1 MFRLRFIIAIKRM
14 KKRNSMSL
22 YLRLFFLLTLVVLLS
37 GLTMILGPASF
48 SFKDL
53 FFSSELDPFA
63 LNVLFE
69 LRLPRV
75 FAAVFAGTALS
86 VAGLSLQSVFRNPL
100 AGPYVLG
107 ISSGASLGVALVL
120 LAGFSFGSL
129 GFFPAAA
136 LGAFAVTFLVLM
148 FSRLFE
154 NSAMLLVVGLM
165 ISYIVDA
172 CITLLMHFSE
182 AEALR
187 SYVAWGMGS
196 FSRLTVDGF
205 LAFFIAVVL
214 GLSFILFSMRYLNAV
229 RLGDDFVKG
238 LGLSVRLYQTLVLL
252 GTSILT
258 AATTVFCG
266 PIAFLGLA
274 VPHIAFALFKTS
286 NHRILIPASILI
298 GINLSLCVGLL
309 PQIPLNAMMSL
320 FGVPVVFW
328 VLFSSRYKR
337 KGDTYG

>member
-320 FGVPVVFW
+320 LGVPVVFW

>member
-1 MFRLRFIIAIKRM
+1 M

-148 FSRLFE
+148 LSRLFE

>member
-1 MFRLRFIIAIKRM
+1 M

-320 FGVPVVFW
+320 FGVPVVF
-328 VLFSSRYKR
+328 LGFIFLSL
-337 KGDTYG
+337 

>member
-1 MFRLRFIIAIKRM
+1 M

-238 LGLSVRLYQTLVLL
+238 LGLSVRLYQH
-252 GTSILT
+252 S
-258 AATTVFCG
+258 
-266 PIAFLGLA
+266 
-274 VPHIAFALFKTS
+274 
-286 NHRILIPASILI
+286 
-298 GINLSLCVGLL
+298 
-309 PQIPLNAMMSL
+309 
-320 FGVPVVFW
+320 
-328 VLFSSRYKR
+328 FS
-337 KGDTYG
+337 

>member
-1 MFRLRFIIAIKRM
+1 
-14 KKRNSMSL
+14 
-22 YLRLFFLLTLVVLLS
+22 
-37 GLTMILGPASF
+37 
-48 SFKDL
+48 
-53 FFSSELDPFA
+53 
-63 LNVLFE
+63 
-69 LRLPRV
+69 
-75 FAAVFAGTALS
+75 
-86 VAGLSLQSVFRNPL
+86 
-100 AGPYVLG
+100 
-107 ISSGASLGVALVL
+107 
-120 LAGFSFGSL
+120 
-129 GFFPAAA
+129 
-136 LGAFAVTFLVLM
+136 
-148 FSRLFE
+148 
-154 NSAMLLVVGLM
+154 MLLVVGLM

-309 PQIPLNAMMSL
+309 PQIP
-320 FGVPVVFW
+320 
-328 VLFSSRYKR
+328 
-337 KGDTYG
+337 

>member
-1 MFRLRFIIAIKRM
+1 
-14 KKRNSMSL
+14 MSL
-22 YLRLFFLLTLVVLLS
+22 YLRLFFLFLLVVFFS
-37 GLTMILGPASF
+37 GLTMVLGPASF

>member
-1 MFRLRFIIAIKRM
+1 M

>member
-1 MFRLRFIIAIKRM
+1 
-14 KKRNSMSL
+14 
-22 YLRLFFLLTLVVLLS
+22 
-37 GLTMILGPASF
+37 MILGPASF

-172 CITLLMHFSE
+172 CITLLMHFS
-182 AEALR
+182 
-187 SYVAWGMGS
+187 
-196 FSRLTVDGF
+196 
-205 LAFFIAVVL
+205 
-214 GLSFILFSMRYLNAV
+214 
-229 RLGDDFVKG
+229 
-238 LGLSVRLYQTLVLL
+238 
-252 GTSILT
+252 
-258 AATTVFCG
+258 
-266 PIAFLGLA
+266 
-274 VPHIAFALFKTS
+274 
-286 NHRILIPASILI
+286 
-298 GINLSLCVGLL
+298 
-309 PQIPLNAMMSL
+309 
-320 FGVPVVFW
+320 
-328 VLFSSRYKR
+328 
-337 KGDTYG
+337 

>member
-1 MFRLRFIIAIKRM
+1 
-14 KKRNSMSL
+14 MSL
-22 YLRLFFLLTLVVLLS
+22 YLRLFFLFLLVGFFS

-48 SFKDL
+48 SFHELFVSEDL
-53 FFSSELDPFA
+53 NSFYSK
-63 LNVLFE
+63 VLLE

-75 FAAVFAGTALS
+75 FAAVFAGAALS

-100 AGPYVLG
+100 AGPFVLG

-120 LAGFSFGSL
+120 LAGLSFGSL
-129 GFFPAAA
+129 GLFPAAA
-136 LGAFAVTFLVLM
+136 VGAFAVTLLVLM
-148 FSRLFE
+148 FSRFFE
-154 NSAMLLVVGLM
+154 SSSMLLVVGLM

-182 AEALR
+182 AESLR
-187 SYVAWGMGS
+187 SYVSWGMGS
-196 FSRLTVDGF
+196 FSRLTLPSVPS
-205 LAFFIAVVL
+205 FFSALVL
-214 GLSFILFSMRYLNAV
+214 GLSLILFSMRYLNAV
-229 RLGDDFVKG
+229 RLGDEFVKG
-238 LGLSVRLYQTLVLL
+238 LGLSVRLYQTLVLI
-252 GTSILT
+252 GASILT

-286 NHRILIPASILI
+286 NHRVLIPASILI
-298 GINLSLCVGLL
+298 GANLSLCVGLL

-328 VLFSSRYKR
+328 VLLSSRYR
-337 KGDTYG
+337 KKESFYG

>member
-1 MFRLRFIIAIKRM
+1 
-14 KKRNSMSL
+14 MSL